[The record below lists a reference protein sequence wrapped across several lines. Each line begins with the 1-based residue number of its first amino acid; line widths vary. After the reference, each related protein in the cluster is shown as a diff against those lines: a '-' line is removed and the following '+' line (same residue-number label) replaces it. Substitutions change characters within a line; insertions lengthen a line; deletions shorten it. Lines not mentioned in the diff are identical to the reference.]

1 MGDLKKTLGGM
12 PRRAISDSIIP
23 PPPSADELRPGP
35 PPRGTRTPA
44 VNMMTPRPDVLPE
57 HAPGWMKRARRL
69 ALALETAIDV
79 VDIDLAE
86 MAAIER
92 AFSAY
97 EMGGSKDDVIVK
109 VSHLCERAHTA
120 IRERAKGSVSE
131 ACEACAEVLYAGLPR
146 SIKRYV
152 EPDETLEVVREMRGE
167 ADLWVAVVHATSRL
181 LRWDVKA
188 RELAAHAIRAAIDS
202 SRNS

>member
-69 ALALETAIDV
+69 ALALETAIDQEN
-79 VDIDLAE
+79 IELAE

-97 EMGGSKDDVIVK
+97 EMGGSTDDVIVK

-120 IRERAKGSVSE
+120 IRERSRGSMQE
-131 ACEACAEVLYAGLPR
+131 AYADCASVLHAGLPR
-146 SIKRYV
+146 SVKRY
-152 EPDETLEVVREMRGE
+152 LELEEVVDLVREMRGE
-167 ADLWVAVVHATSRL
+167 ADTWVAVVDATSKI
-181 LRWDVKA
+181 LRWDEKA
-188 RELAAHAIRAAIDS
+188 RELAAHAIRAAIDG
-202 SRNS
+202 SRGG